1 MRKLLLTI
9 FPAYGLS
16 RSLASTTLWSIC
28 LRVAGMA
35 TTFLVG
41 VQLARYLK
49 PAGFGTY
56 GVLMALVALLGVAAQ
71 IGSPGLA
78 TREVAAARTLNN
90 WPVLGGVLKWLTIAV
105 TLVSL
110 LLSAMLLAAVLLWP
124 KPIDAAFRTAAIWG
138 SLLVPLMT
146 ITTLISA
153 QLRGLHRIIK
163 GQLLDIL
170 IRPLIHS
177 ILCLAIFLLYGRLS
191 PATAIALHALAALV
205 ALAIGVAWLVTA
217 IPPQV
222 RGARPV
228 AHFRSWLTSAT
239 PLWLIDGLRQLDGVY
254 AILLMGL
261 ITTAAETGTFRVAV
275 SSAVPLALPIT
286 VLNVVLAPTIGR
298 FYELGDRRRLQLLLG
313 ASAAAMFGAA
323 LLITLTL
330 AVMGKWLIVSLFG
343 PEYAGA
349 ATPLLILSA
358 AQTVN
363 GFCGVG
369 TTLLVMVRAER
380 PLMLFF
386 ALSVTAG
393 ILLAVPLI
401 TLHGANGAAT
411 AALISTTIN
420 ALLTWRYSR
429 KNLHLEPSLLGA
441 SAFLRHAL
449 PGFRRDAAAR
459 RPGSLLEDE

>member
-1 MRKLLLTI
+1 MRKLLLSI
-9 FPAYGLS
+9 FPADGLS

-56 GVLMALVALLGVAAQ
+56 GVLMALVALLAVAAQ

-78 TREVAAARTLNN
+78 TREVAAAQTLHD
-90 WPVLGGVLKWLTIAV
+90 WPLLGGVLKWLTIAV

-110 LLSAMLLAAVLLWP
+110 LLSASLLSSIFFWP
-124 KPIDAAFRTAAIWG
+124 KPIDPAFRSAAIWG
-138 SLLVPLMT
+138 SLLIPLMT

-153 QLRGLHRIIK
+153 QLRGLHRVIK

-177 ILCLAIFLLYGRLS
+177 ILCLAIFLRYGRLS

-217 IPPQV
+217 IPPQA
-222 RGARPV
+222 RSTRPV
-228 AHFRSWLTSAT
+228 ARFRSWVTAAT

-261 ITTAAETGTFRVAV
+261 ITTAAETGTFRVAM
-275 SSAVPLALPIT
+275 SSAVPIALPIT

-313 ASAAAMFGAA
+313 ASAGAMFGAA
-323 LLITLTL
+323 LLITVAL
-330 AVMGKWLIVSLFG
+330 ALMGKWLIVSLFG

-349 ATPLLILSA
+349 ATPLLILAA

-386 ALSVTAG
+386 AISVAAG

-401 TLHGANGAAT
+401 MRYGANGAAT
-411 AALISTTIN
+411 AALIGTIIN
-420 ALLTWRYSR
+420 NLLTWRYSR
-429 KNLHLEPSLLGA
+429 KHLDLEPSLLSA
-441 SAFLRHAL
+441 PAFLGYVL
-449 PGFRRDAAAR
+449 PGFWRA
-459 RPGSLLEDE
+459 GHVMEDE